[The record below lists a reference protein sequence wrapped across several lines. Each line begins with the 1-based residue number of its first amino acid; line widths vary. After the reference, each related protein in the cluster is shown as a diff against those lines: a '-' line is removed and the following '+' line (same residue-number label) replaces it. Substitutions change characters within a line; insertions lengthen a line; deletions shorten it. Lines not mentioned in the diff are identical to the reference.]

1 MGLFSGKKEIG
12 SNDSAIEA
20 IGSDLFEIRQ
30 YVDGLAMFIRKC
42 VTPMTV
48 SIQGDWGSGK
58 TSIMNMIKEELGDS
72 VIPVWFNTWQY
83 SQFNMGEDLPLSLL
97 GRLIKELKQSDP
109 SSERI
114 KTTMKAAFKA
124 VKKAG
129 QIAAS
134 QVVGSDGMQV
144 LNAFAEDFVNGNDD
158 VTNAIDSLKKDFQ
171 EFVNE
176 AIEKQGKDR
185 VIIFIDDLDRL
196 EPIKAV
202 ELLEVLKVFLDCE
215 HCVFVLAIDYSVI
228 SIGVKQKYGE
238 LIGADKGK
246 SFFDKII
253 QVPFKMPVA
262 HYQLRNYVR
271 EMFRQVEIDLKDDA
285 EADIYVDLIQ
295 HSVGCNPRTM
305 KRLFNAYL
313 LLLCIGNNVNITA
326 KIEDPSDGVWYRK
339 MMFAIL
345 CCQHAYEDLYTFLVR
360 NREDILEGGNIW
372 SLRNPETYR
381 NSDSTETDMAEEE
394 EEDEPVEDSPGEV
407 LSLLWEKFKNAS
419 DDLIARM
426 AEFMEL
432 FLRVIDE
439 NDDEKLDEEKERAAL
454 KELLSLSAITMA
466 GNNEEQGAEERTR
479 GGSLIVPSV
488 ADLEMGNLSNE
499 KKAEIAQFLKSLGK
513 DVEISFVKGAY
524 SHIVAKVGSRKSV
537 TFADVY
543 GKKNGYRVYIYV
555 PKANIFTHS
564 RMMPEI
570 AEWVKAH
577 GLEPKK
583 SSNPKSVSYSVTN
596 AEEEAS
602 LKLFVENVYQAWI
615 KYGKK

>member
-238 LIGADKGK
+238 LIGTDKGK
-246 SFFDKII
+246 
-253 QVPFKMPVA
+253 
-262 HYQLRNYVR
+262 
-271 EMFRQVEIDLKDDA
+271 
-285 EADIYVDLIQ
+285 
-295 HSVGCNPRTM
+295 
-305 KRLFNAYL
+305 LF
-313 LLLCIGNNVNITA
+313 
-326 KIEDPSDGVWYRK
+326 
-339 MMFAIL
+339 
-345 CCQHAYEDLYTFLVR
+345 
-360 NREDILEGGNIW
+360 
-372 SLRNPETYR
+372 
-381 NSDSTETDMAEEE
+381 
-394 EEDEPVEDSPGEV
+394 
-407 LSLLWEKFKNAS
+407 
-419 DDLIARM
+419 
-426 AEFMEL
+426 
-432 FLRVIDE
+432 
-439 NDDEKLDEEKERAAL
+439 
-454 KELLSLSAITMA
+454 
-466 GNNEEQGAEERTR
+466 
-479 GGSLIVPSV
+479 
-488 ADLEMGNLSNE
+488 
-499 KKAEIAQFLKSLGK
+499 
-513 DVEISFVKGAY
+513 
-524 SHIVAKVGSRKSV
+524 
-537 TFADVY
+537 
-543 GKKNGYRVYIYV
+543 
-555 PKANIFTHS
+555 
-564 RMMPEI
+564 
-570 AEWVKAH
+570 
-577 GLEPKK
+577 
-583 SSNPKSVSYSVTN
+583 
-596 AEEEAS
+596 
-602 LKLFVENVYQAWI
+602 
-615 KYGKK
+615 